1 MNKKY
6 PKVSVVTA
14 MYNHKPYLKRRI
26 DSILHQTLRD
36 WEWIIVDDRSPDG
49 SFEYARELTRHDP
62 RVTVLQNETNS
73 HIAYTNQRGI
83 ELARGEFLYRTDSD
97 DYCDYRFLERMVD
110 VLEKHPNVVM
120 AHCRGLYLDQNDCSW
135 GGWPKKS
142 GYVLSGWDEFRR
154 ILVQYHI
161 KSPTIL
167 FRRETALAGGG
178 FATLPLLCNH
188 DWYLSLRACLLGDI
202 AFIDEPLAAHRRH
215 GGNLS
220 EDMVRQT
227 DAAQMEIELFG
238 VIDDVLS
245 RVPAEHAGE
254 VQELRTA
261 AYRQAAASVL
271 TVAHWARNNARESD
285 AEQLVGMVQRYIAL
299 SDVPNNEV
307 PIGLQQ
313 RLVRLGFPLI
323 KPLTYRKLRPLQA
336 GQASM
341 TMGDARQ

>member
-26 DSILHQTLRD
+26 DSILHQTLQD
-36 WEWIIVDDRSPDG
+36 WEWIIVDDCSPDG
-49 SFEYARELTRHDP
+49 SFEYAQELTQNDP
-62 RVTVLQNETNS
+62 RVTVLQNDKNS

-83 ELARGEFLYRTDSD
+83 EMARGEFLYRTDSD
-97 DYCDYRFLERMVD
+97 DYCDYRFLERMAE
-110 VLEKHPNVVM
+110 VLEKHPNAAM

-142 GYVLSGWDEFRR
+142 GYVLTGWEEFRR

-167 FRRETALAGGG
+167 FRRETVIAAGG

-188 DWYLSLRACLLGDI
+188 DWYLSLRACLMGDV

-220 EDMVRQT
+220 GEMVRQT

-245 RVPAEHAGE
+245 RVPPEHAGE
-254 VQELRTA
+254 VLEL
-261 AYRQAAASVL
+261 RQAAYQTAAVSVYS
-271 TVAHWARNNARESD
+271 VACWAKDHAMEVQA
-285 AEQLVGMVQRYIAL
+285 AELEQMLGKYVSQTEVQKTLKPRSL
-299 SDVPNNEV
+299 R
-307 PIGLQQ
+307 Q
-313 RLVRLGFPLI
+313 RAMYAAVPLI
-323 KPLTYRKLRPLQA
+323 KPLTYKKLRPV
-336 GQASM
+336 QAS
-341 TMGDARQ
+341 

>member
-1 MNKKY
+1 
-6 PKVSVVTA
+6 

-26 DSILHQTLRD
+26 DSVLHQTLQD

-49 SFEYARELTRHDP
+49 SFECARELTRHDP

-142 GYVLSGWDEFRR
+142 GYVLSGWEEFRR

-188 DWYLSLRACLLGDI
+188 DWYLSLRTCLLGDI

-245 RVPAEHAGE
+245 RVPAEHAE
-254 VQELRTA
+254 EIPELRAA
-261 AYRQAAASVL
+261 AYNRAAASVYS
-271 TVAHWARNNARESD
+271 VACWARENAMQTQA
-285 AEQLVGMVQRYIAL
+285 AEMECMLQKY
-299 SDVPNNEV
+299 VPLADISKTAKPNSAKQWV
-307 PIGLQQ
+307 M
-313 RLVRLGFPLI
+313 RLGLPLI
-323 KPLTYRKLRPLQA
+323 KPLTYRQLQPM
-336 GQASM
+336 QAS
-341 TMGDARQ
+341 DPVRSLAQ

>member
-1 MNKKY
+1 MNRQA

-26 DSILHQTLRD
+26 DSILHQTLQD

-245 RVPAEHAGE
+245 RVPSEHASE
-254 VQELRTA
+254 VSALRQA
-261 AYRQAAASVL
+261 AYQNAAASVYSVACWAKDHAMETQAEELERMLGKYVSL
-271 TVAHWARNNARESD
+271 TE
-285 AEQLVGMVQRYIAL
+285 VQKTPKSRSL
-299 SDVPNNEV
+299 R
-307 PIGLQQ
+307 Q
-313 RLVRLGFPLI
+313 RAMYAAVPLI
-323 KPLTYRKLRPLQA
+323 KPLTYKKLRPME
-336 GQASM
+336 ASDHICSL
-341 TMGDARQ
+341 TQ